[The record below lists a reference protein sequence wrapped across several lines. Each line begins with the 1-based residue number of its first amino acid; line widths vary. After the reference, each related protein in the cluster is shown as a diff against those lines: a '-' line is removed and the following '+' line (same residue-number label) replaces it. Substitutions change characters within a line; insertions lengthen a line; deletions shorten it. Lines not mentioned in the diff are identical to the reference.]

1 MDMRKWWIVV
11 PVALLSVAAASA
23 AFATGGASSPM
34 KAAGPTTAATATVK
48 CGKVRTI
55 ALASPL
61 TGDAASLGLQQLRW
75 TQFFVKRY
83 NRTHKSK
90 KLRLVQGDTQ
100 LPNTAQA
107 LAVSHQFASNSKI
120 LGLIGPA
127 GSQEVQDTVA
137 VYKRA
142 GLAVVTGSATR
153 VALTRAKPGKPR
165 ETPLGYFFR
174 TVPNDDQQGAR
185 VVSFIDGTLK
195 KKRVYIIDDEE
206 AYSQGL
212 ADQVQKLLNA
222 KRGFR
227 VSRDHV
233 SQSVSDFSS
242 VITRIP
248 SNTQIVYIPWQLAP
262 KAQLFFNQ
270 LRAAGKRAMVFG
282 SDGLFAPGTFTAV
295 GSYVSAF
302 PIDFSS
308 APLKA
313 YQRGHGGKAEAFGL
327 PSYTAA
333 LVNATAIDKACK
345 NGTASRAEV
354 RKFIKK
360 TNLAKAKTLLGFPVR
375 FLSKKAGTAQG
386 PGDMKSPANFA
397 VFHIVSGGKYVRVA

>member
-1 MDMRKWWIVV
+1 MKKLLLVPLTATLAVV
-11 PVALLSVAAASA
+11 VAGS
-23 AFATGGASSPM
+23 GGASTQSPA
-34 KAAGPTTAATATVK
+34 AAGSALIK
-48 CGKVRTI
+48 CGKTRTI
-55 ALASPL
+55 GLAAPL

-75 TQFFVKRY
+75 AKFFVARWNKA
-83 NRTHKSK
+83 HKK
-90 KLRLVQGDTQ
+90 KIRLVQGDTQ

-107 LAVSHQFASNSKI
+107 LAVAHQFASNSKI
-120 LGLIGPA
+120 LALVGPA

-137 VYKRA
+137 VYKSK

-153 VALTRAKPGKPR
+153 VALTRAKAGKPR
-165 ETPLGYFFR
+165 ETPKGYFFR

-185 VVSFIDGTLK
+185 VSSWISDKLK

-212 ADQVQKLLNA
+212 ADQVQKLLSA
-222 KRGFR
+222 KSGFH

-248 SNTQIVYIPWQLAP
+248 SNIQIVYIPWQLAP

-270 LRAAGKRAMVFG
+270 LRAAGKKAIVFG
-282 SDGLFAPGTFTAV
+282 SDGTFAPGTFTAV

-308 APLKA
+308 AALKA
-313 YQRGHGGKAEAFGL
+313 YTKGHGGKSEAFGL
-327 PSYTAA
+327 PTYTAA
-333 LVNATAIDKACK
+333 LVGATAIAKACK

-354 RKFIKK
+354 RKFVKK
-360 TNLAKAKTLLGFPVR
+360 AKLAKSATLLGFPVR
-375 FLSKKAGTAQG
+375 FLTTNVGASQG
-386 PGDMKSPANFA
+386 PGDMASPADFA
-397 VFHIVSGGKYVRVA
+397 IFHIESGGKYVRVG

>member
-1 MDMRKWWIVV
+1 MKKLV
-11 PVALLSVAAASA
+11 LLPLIA
-23 AFATGGASSPM
+23 AFAVVAAGSGGASTQSPA
-34 KAAGPTTAATATVK
+34 AAGAALIK
-48 CGKVRTI
+48 CGKTRTI
-55 ALASPL
+55 GIAAPL

-75 TQFFVKRY
+75 AKFFVKRY
-83 NRTHKSK
+83 NRAHRSK

-107 LAVSHQFASNSKI
+107 LAVAHQFASNSKI
-120 LGLIGPA
+120 LALIGPA

-137 VYKRA
+137 VYKGG

-153 VALTRAKPGKPR
+153 VALTRAKPNKPR
-165 ETPLGYFFR
+165 ETPVGWFYR

-185 VVSFIDGTLK
+185 VANWIDKKLK
-195 KKRVYIIDDEE
+195 KKRIYIIDDEE

-212 ADQVQKLLNA
+212 ADQVQALL
-222 KRGFR
+222 RGRPGFN

-242 VITRIP
+242 LITRIP

-270 LRAAGKRAMVFG
+270 LRAAGKRAIVFG

-302 PIDFSS
+302 PVDFGS
-308 APLKA
+308 AALKA
-313 YQRGHGGKAEAFGL
+313 YTRSHGGKAEAFGL

-345 NGTASRAEV
+345 DGKASRAEV
-354 RKFIKK
+354 RKFIKRTK
-360 TNLAKAKTLLGFPVR
+360 LVKAKTLLGFPVR
-375 FLSKKAGTAQG
+375 FLSRNAGASQG
-386 PGDMKSPANFA
+386 PGDMASPADFA
-397 VFHIVSGGKYVRVA
+397 IFHIESGGKYVRVG

>member
-1 MDMRKWWIVV
+1 MKKLLLLPLTAALAFVV
-11 PVALLSVAAASA
+11 AGSGGASTQSPAAAASA
-23 AFATGGASSPM
+23 LI
-34 KAAGPTTAATATVK
+34 K
-48 CGKVRTI
+48 CGKTQTI
-55 ALASPL
+55 GIASPL

-75 TQFFVKRY
+75 AKFFVGRY
-83 NRTHKSK
+83 NKAHKRK
-90 KLRLVQGDTQ
+90 IRLVQGDTQ

-107 LAVSHQFASNSKI
+107 LAVAHQFASNSKI
-120 LGLIGPA
+120 LALVGPA

-137 VYKRA
+137 VYKKS

-153 VALTRAKPGKPR
+153 VALTRGKAGTPR
-165 ETPLGYFFR
+165 ETPAGYFFR

-185 VVSFIDGTLK
+185 VANWISSKLK

-212 ADQVQKLLNA
+212 ADQVQKLLSA
-222 KRGFR
+222 KSGSQI
-227 VSRDHV
+227 SRDHV

-270 LRAAGKRAMVFG
+270 LRAAGKRAIVFG
-282 SDGLFAPGTFTAV
+282 SDGTFAPGTFTAV

-302 PIDFSS
+302 PVDFSS
-308 APLKA
+308 GALKA
-313 YQRGHGGKAEAFGL
+313 YTKSHGGKSEAFGL
-327 PSYTAA
+327 PTYTAA
-333 LVNATAIDKACK
+333 LVDATAIAKACK

-354 RKFIKK
+354 RKYVKK
-360 TNLAKAKTLLGFPVR
+360 TNLAKAASLLGFPVR
-375 FLSKKAGTAQG
+375 FLTKNAGASQG
-386 PGDMKSPANFA
+386 PGDMASPADFA
-397 VFHIVSGGKYVRVA
+397 IFHIESGGKYVRVG

>member
-1 MDMRKWWIVV
+1 MRNRWLFVV
-11 PVALLSVAAASA
+11 LTVVCAAAVAA
-23 AFATGGASSPM
+23 
-34 KAAGPTTAATATVK
+34 TAATRGNSSPTRTTAPNAAGTALVK
-48 CGKVRTI
+48 CGKTRVI
-55 ALASPL
+55 GMAAPL

-75 TQFFVKRY
+75 AKFFVARY
-83 NRTHKSK
+83 NRAHKK
-90 KLRLVQGDTQ
+90 KFRLIQGDTQ

-107 LAVSHQFASNSKI
+107 LAVAHQFASNSKI
-120 LGLIGPA
+120 LGLVGPA
-127 GSQEVQDTVA
+127 GSQEVQDTVT
-137 VYKRA
+137 VYKRS
-142 GLAVVTGSATR
+142 GLGVVTGSATR
-153 VALTRAKPGKPR
+153 VALTRGKPGKPR
-165 ETPLGYFFR
+165 ETPVGWFYR

-185 VVSFIDGTLK
+185 VANWIANKLK
-195 KKRVYIIDDEE
+195 RKRVYIIDDEE

-212 ADQVQKLLNA
+212 ADQVQTLLRA
-222 KRGFR
+222 KSGFR

-248 SNTQIVYIPWQLAP
+248 SNMQIVYIPWQLAP

-270 LRAAGKRAMVFG
+270 LRAAGKRAIVFG

-302 PIDFSS
+302 PVDFNSGT
-308 APLKA
+308 LKA
-313 YQRGHGGKAEAFGL
+313 YTRSHGGKAEAFGL

-354 RKFIKK
+354 RKYIKK
-360 TNLAKAKTLLGFPVR
+360 TNLAKARTLLGFQVR
-375 FLSKKAGTAQG
+375 FLSRNAGASQG
-386 PGDMKSPANFA
+386 PGDMASPADFA
-397 VFHIVSGGKYVRVA
+397 IFHIESGGKYVRVG

>member
-1 MDMRKWWIVV
+1 MRKFVV
-11 PVALLSVAAASA
+11 AAVLAAGVAAVSTVALGSSNGSSRAATPASA
-23 AFATGGASSPM
+23 D
-34 KAAGPTTAATATVK
+34 TALVK
-48 CGKVRTI
+48 CGKTRTLAI
-55 ALASPL
+55 AAPI

-75 TQFFVKRY
+75 TKFFVSRY
-83 NRTHKSK
+83 NRHHRK
-90 KLRLVQGDTQ
+90 KFRLVQGDTQ

-107 LAVSHQFASNSKI
+107 LAVAHQFASNSKI

-137 VYKRA
+137 VYKSK

-153 VALTRAKPGKPR
+153 VALSRAKPGKPR
-165 ETPLGYFFR
+165 ETPAGYFYR

-185 VVSFIDGTLK
+185 VSSYISGTLK
-195 KKRVYIIDDEE
+195 KKRIYIIDDQE

-212 ADQVQKLLNA
+212 ADQVQRLLSA
-222 KRGFR
+222 KSGYH

-242 VITRIP
+242 LITRIP
-248 SNTQIVYIPWQLAP
+248 SNTQIVYLPWQLAP
-262 KAQLFFNQ
+262 KAQIFFTQ
-270 LRAAGKRAMVFG
+270 LRAAGKRAIVFG
-282 SDGLFAPGTFTAV
+282 SDGLFAPGTFNAV

-302 PIDFSS
+302 PIDFNS
-308 APLKA
+308 AALKA
-313 YQRGHGGKAEAFGL
+313 YQRGHGGKPEAFGL

-354 RKFIKK
+354 RKFVKA
-360 TNLAKAKTLLGFPVR
+360 TNLPKASTLLGFPVR
-375 FLSKKAGTAQG
+375 FLTRNAGASQG
-386 PGDMKSPANFA
+386 PGDMASPADFA
-397 VFHIVSGGKYVRVA
+397 IFHIVTGGKYVRVA

>member
-1 MDMRKWWIVV
+1 MKKSLLLPLTATLAVV
-11 PVALLSVAAASA
+11 VAGSGGASTQSPAAAASA
-23 AFATGGASSPM
+23 LI
-34 KAAGPTTAATATVK
+34 K
-48 CGKVRTI
+48 CGKTQTI
-55 ALASPL
+55 GLAAPL

-75 TQFFVKRY
+75 AKFFVSRY
-83 NRTHKSK
+83 NRAHKK
-90 KLRLVQGDTQ
+90 KIRLIQGDTQ

-107 LAVSHQFASNSKI
+107 LAVAHQFASNSKI
-120 LGLIGPA
+120 LALVGPA

-137 VYKRA
+137 VYKRS

-153 VALTRAKPGKPR
+153 VALSRAKAGKPR
-165 ETPLGYFFR
+165 ETPKGYFFR

-185 VVSFIDGTLK
+185 VSNWISSKLK

-212 ADQVQKLLNA
+212 ADQVQKLLSA
-222 KRGFR
+222 KSGFH

-248 SNTQIVYIPWQLAP
+248 SSTQIVYIPWQLAP

-270 LRAAGKRAMVFG
+270 LRAAGKKAIVFG
-282 SDGLFAPGTFTAV
+282 SDGTFAPGTFRAV

-302 PIDFSS
+302 PVDFSS
-308 APLKA
+308 AALKA
-313 YQRGHGGKAEAFGL
+313 YTKSHGGKSEAFGL
-327 PSYTAA
+327 PTYTAA
-333 LVNATAIDKACK
+333 LVDATAIGKACK

-354 RKFIKK
+354 RKFVLK
-360 TNLAKAKTLLGFPVR
+360 TNLAKSAALLGFPVR
-375 FLSKKAGTAQG
+375 FLTKNAGASQG
-386 PGDMKSPANFA
+386 AGDMAAPADFA
-397 VFHIVSGGKYVRVA
+397 IFHIETGGKYVRVG

>member
-1 MDMRKWWIVV
+1 MKK
-11 PVALLSVAAASA
+11 LLLLPLIATLAVVAAGS
-23 AFATGGASSPM
+23 GGASTQSPA
-34 KAAGPTTAATATVK
+34 AAGVALIK
-48 CGKVRTI
+48 CGKTRTI
-55 ALASPL
+55 GIASPL

-75 TQFFVKRY
+75 AKFFVKRY
-83 NRTHKSK
+83 NRAHKTK

-107 LAVSHQFASNSKI
+107 LAVAHQFASNSKI
-120 LGLIGPA
+120 LALVGPA

-137 VYKRA
+137 VYKTG
-142 GLAVVTGSATR
+142 GLAVVSGSATR

-165 ETPLGYFFR
+165 ETALGWFYR

-185 VVSFIDGTLK
+185 VSNWIATKLK

-212 ADQVQKLLNA
+212 ADQVQALLSA
-222 KRGFR
+222 KSGFH

-242 VITRIP
+242 LITRIP

-262 KAQLFFNQ
+262 KAQLFFTQ
-270 LRAAGKRAMVFG
+270 LRAAGKRAIVFG

-302 PIDFSS
+302 PVDFNS
-308 APLKA
+308 AALKA
-313 YQRGHGGKAEAFGL
+313 YTRSHGGKAEAFGL
-327 PSYTAA
+327 PSYTAT
-333 LVNATAIDKACK
+333 LVGATAIDKACK

-354 RKFIKK
+354 HKFIKK
-360 TNLAKAKTLLGFPVR
+360 TNLVKAKTLLGFPVR
-375 FLSKKAGTAQG
+375 FLTKNAGASQG
-386 PGDMKSPANFA
+386 PGDMASPANFA
-397 VFHIVSGGKYVRVA
+397 IFHIESGGKYVRVG